1 MSSNSPVIQ
10 VAGLSK
16 CFSIYDRPR
25 DRLKQMF
32 MPGIQRLTGQK
43 QGQYHREFWALSDV
57 NFEVG
62 KGQTVGI
69 IGQNGSGK
77 STLLQI
83 ITGTMAPTL
92 GEVKTQGRI
101 AALLELGSGFNPDFT
116 GRENVYLN
124 GSLLGLTHAQI
135 DEKFDYIA
143 AFAEIGDHL
152 DQPVKTYSSGMM
164 LRLAFAVQVAVETE
178 VLIID
183 EALAVGD
190 ARFQMKCF
198 KRLEELKARGTTILF
213 VSHATEL
220 VRSFCDFGLV
230 LDKGKAIFWGD
241 AKTATVKYLASM
253 FPDQTQPNG
262 LLDTD
267 KTSSLDQP
275 VIDDIDGCL
284 TISPD
289 QSSVHTFG
297 VGGATLDWLK
307 VYGLEPPNIV
317 LGGHDIHV
325 ICQFSW
331 DIDVVNELVKE
342 NNYDPNIA
350 VGIALADKKGSYI
363 FGCNGYDSGLYIDS
377 TKDGMATIKLSLSMP
392 HLVAGEYFYTVAI
405 SIGSL
410 SHHVQLK
417 WYDSLLQLQYLSV
430 EKNVFGILGVNYKM
444 DRIDPAGAISE

>member
-1 MSSNSPVIQ
+1 MSSNPPLIQ
-10 VAGLSK
+10 VVGLSK

-83 ITGTMAPTL
+83 ITGTMTPTR

-143 AFAEIGDHL
+143 AFAEIGEHL

-178 VLIID
+178 LLIID

-253 FPDQTQPNG
+253 FPDQTQSNG
-262 LLDTD
+262 SLDTV

-297 VGGATLDWLK
+297 VGGAALDWLK
-307 VYGLEPPNIV
+307 IYGLEPPNMII
-317 LGGHDIHV
+317 GGRDIRV
-325 ICQFSW
+325 RCQFSW
-331 DIDVVNELVKE
+331 DIDVIQNLIASDEYQ
-342 NNYDPNIA
+342 NNITL
-350 VGIALADKKGSYI
+350 GITIADKKGAYI
-363 FGCNGYDSGLYIDS
+363 FGCNGFDSKLPIDCLQTGIS
-377 TKDGMATIKLSLSMP
+377 VVEFQIAMP
-392 HLVAGEYFYTVAI
+392 YLLEGDYFLAVAI
-405 SIGSL
+405 ALGDL
-410 SHHVQLK
+410 KHHVQLK
-417 WYDSLLQLQYLSV
+417 WYDSALQIRFIES
-430 EKNVFGILGVNYKM
+430 EKKVFGLFGVDYKM
-444 DRIDPAGAISE
+444 ILI